1 MSLPPLQRL
10 LLDGRSLS
18 WRESGAGTPLVLM
31 HGIGSSSQSWADQY
45 DDFANRYRVIG
56 WDAPG
61 YGASTEF
68 AQESPGTDD
77 YANAMARLLD
87 GLRIKTCFLLGHSL
101 GALMAARFAAANP
114 ERVAALMLTSAA
126 AGHARLA
133 AEDRAKRLQD
143 RLDDI
148 SKLGPK
154 GMAEKSAPRVVAPGT
169 DDATLARVR
178 ANMSLVRPRGYAQA
192 ARMLSGGDIWA
203 DLPKIACPTLVMCG
217 SADMVT
223 PEAINRDMASKIAG
237 AEYVSLPG
245 LGHLTYIESRAE
257 FGGPILDFLARQ
269 ERRAA

>member
-10 LLDGRSLS
+10 LLNGRSLS
-18 WRESGAGTPLVLM
+18 WREAGSGAPLVLM

-45 DDFANRYRVIG
+45 EDFSQRYRVIG

-61 YGASTEF
+61 YGSSSELPDDA
-68 AQESPGTDD
+68 PNTDD
-77 YANAMARLLD
+77 YAKAMLSLLD
-87 GLRIKTCFLLGHSL
+87 GLRIKSCFLLGHSL
-101 GALMAARFAAANP
+101 GALMAARVAASAP

-133 AEDRAKRLQD
+133 ADDRAKRLQD

-148 SKLGPK
+148 AKLGPT
-154 GMAEKSAPRVVAPGT
+154 GMAEKSAPRVVGPHT
-169 DDATLARVR
+169 DEATIARVR

-217 SADMVT
+217 SADGVT
-223 PEAINRDMASKIAG
+223 PELTNKDMAAKIAG
-237 AEYVSLPG
+237 AEYISLPR
-245 LGHLTYIESRAE
+245 LGHLTYVESRVE
-257 FGGPILDFLARQ
+257 FGGPIIDFLALQ